1 MLDAAA
7 TFMEALDQGI
17 LADIESRL
25 AARCGGVPARLS
37 DADLKCYIQRHF
49 IAGWRIPVLFGDNVV
64 RRIDVLLTPGFPA
77 ISARTALVDHP
88 GRLTWPHVES
98 DGVLC
103 LLSNSHDA
111 DLDDPVNVIDH
122 LMARSCKLID
132 DLLDGEIVERDFKEE
147 FLTYWNYDLNDPR
160 RIYSLVNPEGPT
172 RGIFVWHGSSFSVVG
187 ETEEQLTEWLKHR
200 FEGIS
205 DRQLGTEKACFLW
218 LESPPLPSEYPHSGA
233 ALMELATKAGAE
245 GVSTLQS
252 AGNSDHSSLTT
263 VIGSEG
269 RAGPGLIAVRIVGSK
284 AKPDRRT
291 RERGFRAGNVPEEIA
306 LGRLLATAI
315 ISRNKVMRADAPW
328 IHGRGRDPR
337 SAQLSV
343 ASAVVF
349 GCGSVG
355 STVATML
362 LRAGVGKVIVSD
374 PDDLEWANVSRHELG
389 GAAVGM
395 KKSIELARRLQRDF
409 PHASVT
415 GYDDTVQSAIYGE
428 VAWLSDADI
437 VVSATGSGQ
446 ADKTL
451 NSWQK
456 KCGRRIPVVYGWT
469 EPYGVAGHAIAIGM
483 SGPCLSSIVSNV
495 GLSTFELTKFDAA
508 AVTEEPACGMHYA
521 PYGAIELGFVNNLV
535 AELAVDCLLG
545 RVVDSTHRMWAGRQ
559 NLLQDSG
566 GIWTKEALQLMSG
579 NPQGGTLLSRDLP
592 ACPCCQ
598 KDQSV
603 PQSLKVPGGQ
613 P

>member
-1 MLDAAA
+1 MPDVAA
-7 TFMEALDQGI
+7 TFMEGFEQGI
-17 LADIESRL
+17 LADIEARL
-25 AARCGGVPARLS
+25 AVRCGGVPTRLC
-37 DADLKCYIQRHF
+37 DADLKCYIERPF
-49 IAGWRIPVLFGDNVV
+49 VAGWRVPVLFGDNTV
-64 RRIDVLLTPGFPA
+64 RRIDVLLTPWFPS

-88 GRLTWPHVES
+88 GRLTWPHVEG

-122 LMARSCKLID
+122 LIARSCKLID
-132 DLLDGEIVERDFKEE
+132 DLLHGEIIERDFKEE

-160 RIYSLVNPEGPT
+160 RVYSLVSPEGPT
-172 RGIFVWHGSSFSVVG
+172 RGIFAWHGGSFSVVG
-187 ETEEQLTEWLKHR
+187 ETEEQLMAWLKRR

-205 DRQLGTEKACFLW
+205 DRQLEIEKACFLW

-233 ALMELATKAGAE
+233 SLMELATRAGPA
-245 GVSTLQS
+245 GVTMLQR
-252 AGNSDHSSLTT
+252 AGNADRSSLTT

-269 RAGPGLIAVRIVGSK
+269 RAGPGLIALRTVGSK

-291 RERGFRAGNVPEEIA
+291 RERGFREGNVPEEIA
-306 LGRLLATAI
+306 LGRLLATATI
-315 ISRNKVMRADAPW
+315 ARNKVMRADALW
-328 IHGRGRDPR
+328 VHGRGRDTR
-337 SAQLSV
+337 SEQLSA

-362 LRAGVGKVIVSD
+362 LRAGVGTVIISD

-389 GAAVGM
+389 GAAVGL

-415 GYDDTVQSAIYGE
+415 GYDNTAQSAIHGD
-428 VAWLSDADI
+428 VSWLSDADI
-437 VVSATGSGQ
+437 VISATGSGQ
-446 ADKTL
+446 ADKAL
-451 NSWQK
+451 NDWHK
-456 KCGRRIPVVYGWT
+456 KCGRLIPVVYGWT
-469 EPYGVAGHAIAIGM
+469 EPFGIAGHAVAIGA
-483 SGPCLSSIVSNV
+483 SGACLSSIVNNL

-508 AVTEEPACGMHYA
+508 FVTEEPACGMHYA

-545 RVVDSTHRMWAGRQ
+545 RVVESTHRMWAGRQ
-559 NLLQDSG
+559 NLLHESDGTWS
-566 GIWTKEALQLMSG
+566 KEALQLLSG
-579 NPQGGTLLSRDLP
+579 NAQGGALLSRDLP
-592 ACPCCQ
+592 ACTCCS
-598 KDQSV
+598 KDTAH
-603 PQSLKVPGGQ
+603 PQSLKLPGVRS
-613 P
+613 